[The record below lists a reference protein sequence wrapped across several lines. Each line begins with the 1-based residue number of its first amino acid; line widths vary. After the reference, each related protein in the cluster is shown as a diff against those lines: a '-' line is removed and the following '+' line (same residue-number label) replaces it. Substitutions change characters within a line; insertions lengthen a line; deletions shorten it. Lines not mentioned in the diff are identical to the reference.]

1 MNKEFLKMQKIAG
14 LITESQFEQLVESLE
29 QDIINF
35 WGTLQDDAAQSEG
48 EYKAEW
54 DTQFFIE
61 QYPEYSGRKKEI
73 TQIVK
78 SQISK
83 NSINEEKYAEPI
95 VMIQN
100 IIDNWSDGGI
110 DAEAAMTRIDKI
122 LIGNYEDESS
132 EGFDN

>member
-1 MNKEFLKMQKIAG
+1 MQKLAG
-14 LITESQFEQLVESLE
+14 LITESQFKQLVESLE

-48 EYKAEW
+48 EYEAEW

-61 QYPEYSGRKKEI
+61 QYPEYSERKKEI

-78 SQISK
+78 KLISE
-83 NSINEEKYAEPI
+83 NSVNEEKYTEPI

-100 IIDNWSDGGI
+100 IIDNWSDSGI

-122 LIGNYEDESS
+122 LISNYEDESG

>member
-1 MNKEFLKMQKIAG
+1 MQKLAG
-14 LITESQFEQLVESLE
+14 LITESQFKQLVESLE

-48 EYKAEW
+48 EYEAEW

-78 SQISK
+78 SQIYE
-83 NSINEEKYAEPI
+83 NSVNEEKYAEPI

-100 IIDNWSDGGI
+100 IVDNWSDGGI

-122 LIGNYEDESS
+122 LISNYEDESG